1 MKRVLL
7 SDGEFDAFAKLLRAA
22 AGLVFDDSRRES
34 LSYSVTERMRASG
47 CPDVASYLA
56 LVKGDDGAERQALL
70 DEVTIPETHFFRN
83 PPQIRALRKY
93 VLPEVLK
100 AASGSK
106 RLRIWSAGCSTGE
119 EPYTLAMLVRELLPA
134 SSGWDV
140 QIVATDVSTRA
151 LTAARTGRYAE
162 RSFVMTDPLDLQRF
176 FALDTDARSWQ
187 VRDEIRELVEF
198 RHHNLVTE
206 PPPFEPGQVDLVFC
220 RNVTI
225 YFDRDTTKALM
236 RRLHTS
242 LRDGGYLFLG
252 HAETLWQI
260 TDAFSLVP
268 LGDAFV
274 YRRQEDAERRRV
286 LPDRR
291 TEDELRPTKAD
302 RRRGPHSRRDAGAV
316 APNTVAPKAVAP
328 DPVAPIPASPVT
340 SEAPRARLRPPPVVP
355 ARTAAAP
362 SVPRQGDPPV
372 AVPDPLVAVR
382 AAVTAGRY
390 DEAADLAAECVAA
403 QPLRPE
409 AHYLHGLALTNL
421 GRDGEALVV
430 LRKAVYLEPRDGFA
444 HFLLAGALERCQ
456 EPVAAARSYRAAA
469 ATLGGRPLDA
479 VAPELGGRSV
489 RELAATCVQLAQ
501 RIELAQGEA

>member
-1 MKRVLL
+1 VNRLVL
-7 SDGEFDAFAKLLRAA
+7 SDGEFNALARLLHDA
-22 AGLVFDDSRRES
+22 AGLAFDHSRRES
-34 LSYSVTERMRASG
+34 LSYSVTERMRATG
-47 CPDVASYLA
+47 APDVLSYLS
-56 LVKGDDGAERQALL
+56 LVRDDAKERQSLL

-93 VLPEVLK
+93 VLPEILK
-100 AASGSK
+100 LATPRK

-134 SSGWDV
+134 AAGWDV
-140 QIVATDVSTRA
+140 QILATDVSTRA
-151 LTAARTGRYAE
+151 LAAARAGRYAE
-162 RSFVMTDPLDLQRF
+162 RSFVMTDPVDLQRF
-176 FALDTDARSWQ
+176 FTLDTEVRSWQ

-225 YFDRDTTKALM
+225 YFDRDTTKSLM
-236 RRLHTS
+236 RRFHGC

-252 HAETLWQI
+252 HAETLWQV
-260 TDAFSLVP
+260 TDAFSLMS

-274 YRRQEDAERRRV
+274 YRRQSDDGERRRV

-291 TEDELRPTKAD
+291 TEEEPRPTRAD
-302 RRRGPHSRRDAGAV
+302 RRRGPDNRRGATE
-316 APNTVAPKAVAP
+316 ATETVAPKP
-328 DPVAPIPASPVT
+328 
-340 SEAPRARLRPPPVVP
+340 RLRPLPAVP
-355 ARTAAAP
+355 TRPAATRT
-362 SVPRQGDPPV
+362 VPRHAPAPPP
-372 AVPDPLVAVR
+372 APAPADPLVAVR
-382 AAVTAGRY
+382 AAVSSGRY
-390 DEAADLAAECVAA
+390 GEAADLAAECAIA
-403 QPLRPE
+403 QPLRAE

-430 LRKAVYLEPRDGFA
+430 LRKVVYLDPQDGFA
-444 HFLLAGALERCQ
+444 HFLLGGALERCG

-489 RELAATCVQLAQ
+489 AELAATCVQMAQ
-501 RIELAQGEA
+501 RIELSHRGGRP